1 MAEFVKLNEI
11 GHNSLNS
18 KPIVMILDLFWWGYS
33 H

>member
-11 GHNSLNS
+11 DHNSLNS
-18 KPIVMILDLFWWGYS
+18 ELIVMILDLFWWGYL